1 MFICGFYKKIV
12 FGLGGIIMSI
22 FLEKCKVLNHVSNT
36 LYEEVDKL
44 AEKLIQLD
52 LEDMLGQDI
61 NSGFN
66 SISGDRPFEEINLD
80 GTVFNLVN
88 KRKLRYKAYV
98 LHFKREFA
106 LPYLGFKYKGEII
119 SPHIEGQP
127 EMLLSQYNKFELD
140 EITIQIEKRITQIRQ
155 DLSYIAGIQSYR
167 EVKFYYRNY
176 GGLFDGEQVF
186 KDLKEVINDYQSLL

>member
-1 MFICGFYKKIV
+1 ERVIYYMFICGFYKKIV

-98 LHFKREFA
+98 LHFKR
-106 LPYLGFKYKGEII
+106 
-119 SPHIEGQP
+119 
-127 EMLLSQYNKFELD
+127 
-140 EITIQIEKRITQIRQ
+140 
-155 DLSYIAGIQSYR
+155 
-167 EVKFYYRNY
+167 
-176 GGLFDGEQVF
+176 
-186 KDLKEVINDYQSLL
+186 